1 MKFKQ
6 GKDLQS
12 LWASI
17 GTYNEMIGNKPASEL
32 PLAGLMAAC
41 ESQMGL
47 IDDEFRELHLA
58 LQDWYREPTPENFL
72 QVRKEFS
79 DVLVT
84 LAGFAYR
91 AGITIEEDLS
101 VVHQSNMSKFMS
113 KEIADVTVEV
123 YRQLEV
129 QTYLDSIIHPET
141 AEILYCV
148 RSAVRQKDIY
158 GKEYP
163 AGKQLKPAGFKEL
176 PLQIP
181 PL

>member
-32 PLAGLMAAC
+32 PRASLMAAC
-41 ESQMGL
+41 GAQMGL
-47 IDDEFRELHLA
+47 IDDEILELRMA
-58 LQDWYREPTPENFL
+58 LEDWYREPTPENFL
-72 QVRKEFS
+72 HVRKEFS

-84 LAGFAYR
+84 LAGFAHR
-91 AGITIEEDLS
+91 AGIDTEEDLS
-101 VVHQSNMSKFMS
+101 VIHQSNMSKFMS

-129 QTYLDSIIHPET
+129 QTYLDSVIHPET
-141 AEILYCV
+141 AEVLYCV
-148 RSAVRQKDIY
+148 RSAASQVDIY
-158 GKEYP
+158 GKSYP
-163 AGKQLKPAGFKEL
+163 YGKQLKPAGFHEL
-176 PLQIP
+176 PLQLP
-181 PL
+181 PV